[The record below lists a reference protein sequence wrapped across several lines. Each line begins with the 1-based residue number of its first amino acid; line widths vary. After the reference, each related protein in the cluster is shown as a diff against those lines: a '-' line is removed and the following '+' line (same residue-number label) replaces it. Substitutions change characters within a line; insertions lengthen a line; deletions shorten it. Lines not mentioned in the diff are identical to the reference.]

1 MSRSIYALA
10 AAAALVMA
18 PAVFAADTANAENN
32 ANTVSAV
39 PERSLFILA
48 ARAELAALF
57 ATPAAPE
64 IVETADGVM
73 APQGPMEVVLARI
86 GSDGKVVMA
95 CVDDE
100 KAAQRFL
107 EAPIDKIGGKN
118 RREQ

>member
-1 MSRSIYALA
+1 MSRSIYAFA

-18 PAVFAADTANAENN
+18 PAVFAANTVNAENT
-32 ANTVSAV
+32 ANTIRDTR
-39 PERSLFILA
+39 ETSLFILA

-57 ATPAAPE
+57 ATPAHPE
-64 IVETADGVM
+64 VVETEDGVM

-86 GSDGKVVMA
+86 GSDGKVIMT

-107 EAPIDKIGGKN
+107 EAPIEKIGGQN